1 MQIILADNQAIF
13 RAGIARVL
21 INVAGL
27 SVVAQCSDLERLKEA
42 IDNTP
47 RATVIFPSS
56 IAEDLSVPLAW
67 IKEAQCHSVM
77 ILEHDAVLD
86 ELIARKVDGVIL
98 RSVAAPQLIECL
110 FRINAGQRYMQRA
123 LVKTMPAPDH
133 LGARAV
139 RKLTPKELQIVAL
152 ISEGCKNKDIA
163 NRLGTKEQVIKNYLR
178 TIYTKTGVS
187 DRLELALFTVHHHA
201 LAEVVENT
209 RLAMVRSA

>member
-42 IDNTP
+42 IDDTP
-47 RATVIFPSS
+47 RATVIFPSG
-56 IAEDLSVPLAW
+56 ITDDLDALIGW
-67 IKEAQCHSVM
+67 IREAQGQAVIIM
-77 ILEHDAVLD
+77 EHDAVLD
-86 ELIARKVDGVIL
+86 ESIARKVDGVIL

-110 FRINAGQRYMQRA
+110 FRVNAGQRYMQRA
-123 LVKTMPAPDH
+123 LVKTMPTPDH
-133 LGARAV
+133 VGARVV

-163 NRLGTKEQVIKNYLR
+163 NRLGTKEQVVKNYLR
-178 TIYTKTGVS
+178 AIYTKTGVS

-201 LAEVVENT
+201 LAEVVEIT
-209 RLAMVRSA
+209 RQSMVRSA